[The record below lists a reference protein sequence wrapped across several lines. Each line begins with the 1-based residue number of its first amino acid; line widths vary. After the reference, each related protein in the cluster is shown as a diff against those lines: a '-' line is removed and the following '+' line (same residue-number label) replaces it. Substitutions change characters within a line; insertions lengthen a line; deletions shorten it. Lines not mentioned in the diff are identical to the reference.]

1 VTPLVHQGT
10 GRTLRA
16 GLILLATWGAL
27 LCLWLWIAL
36 APWIAGLMLATT
48 LPAAWDFATARRAWL
63 RLDDA
68 TLDWGSGRARGT
80 IALDRIET
88 VRFETRLDLSP
99 RVRLVLRDGRRLTL
113 PQDSLPPG
121 DTLQTA
127 LEARGVRTERHP
139 FAGF

>member
-1 VTPLVHQGT
+1 MTPLVHQST

-16 GLILLATWGAL
+16 GLILLATWSVV

-36 APWIAGLMLATT
+36 SPWIAALMLATT
-48 LPAAWDFATARRAWL
+48 LPAAWDFVIARRAWL
-63 RLDDA
+63 RLDDGV
-68 TLDWGSGRARGT
+68 LDWGSGRARGT
-80 IALDRIET
+80 VALDRIET

-113 PQDSLPPG
+113 PQDALPPG
-121 DTLQTA
+121 GILQTA
-127 LEARGVRTERHP
+127 LEARGVHTERHP